1 VDIAETPF
9 SLSALYKDIKYM
21 LKFAAGNR
29 RLSCHVHMATD
40 IEGDL
45 EFPGKGVQLRIVMA
59 MLMANSIKSTEGGY
73 VKLSILKESETATS
87 TIVKFILEDTSRRP
101 GGETHSSTLLEL
113 WPSHTG
119 RTLSIVKSFIE
130 SASGRMVLDS
140 SPGLG
145 TTITLWLPFAKPATR
160 HPTRWSPS
168 TLAPDTSLSPV
179 SGSPTISLNLSPR
192 GQPLNMFNPEEL
204 LPTSRRSSLLVLV
217 ASANLVAQQF
227 TTSYLKT
234 AGFQTTTVR
243 TVPKA
248 LSYLTAAMRNEQPK
262 PALLL
267 LDDQTPKPEPS
278 GTERASILRTRQPY
292 RDFLRD
298 VPIIALT
305 AAADPPVPPAATT
318 TPNTTGSRIKDDKR
332 GSCLGEMCFV
342 DDYLPKPVTRD
353 ALERMVVWWIV
364 KGREELEELSRGGIR
379 DRGLV
384 PERGLSESQ
393 HQEEALLDEAAVEM
407 LVGPVNRCVLQ

>member
-1 VDIAETPF
+1 MPF

-45 EFPGKGVQLRIVMA
+45 EFPGKGAQLRIVMA

-113 WPSHTG
+113 WSSHTG

-140 SPGLG
+140 SPGIG
-145 TTITLWLPFAKPATR
+145 TTITLWLPFAKPASR

-243 TVPKA
+243 TVPET
-248 LSYLTAAMRNEQPK
+248 LTYLTAAMRNEQPK

-267 LDDQTPKPEPS
+267 LDDQIPHPEPS
-278 GTERASILRTRQPY
+278 GTECAAAILRTRQPY

-305 AAADPPVPPAATT
+305 AAADPPVPPTTATT
-318 TPNTTGSRIKDDKR
+318 NPDTTGSRIRNGKR
-332 GSCLGEMCFV
+332 GSSLGEMCFV

-364 KGREELEELSRGGIR
+364 RGRSEVVELSRGGIR

-384 PERGLSESQ
+384 PGRGLSGSQ
-393 HQEEALLDEAAVEM
+393 REEEALLDEAAVEM
-407 LVGPVNRCVLQ
+407 LVGPVNKCVLQ